1 LVFARDGVK
10 RDVSEANQQVK
21 DFVAL
26 PGFVLNFGNF
36 GNYGNFGNCNILLVF
51 VLNNSGYLE

>member
-10 RDVSEANQQVK
+10 RGVSEANQQVK

-36 GNYGNFGNCNILLVF
+36 GNFGNCNILLVF